1 MRGASLARGFLLLA
15 WAVSSLAAAFSKRY
29 SSLSADETVLRFN
42 RSRIQRWQRKA
53 RQQQRSRRPPPQNSL
68 SSREKGNQPSG
79 TSIFLGK
86 PSKER
91 IAKRFWDSI
100 APTFQLRTAGELTHP
115 AISAT
120 STVSV
125 TPELD
130 MNTSS
135 DAFLTHNPQEE
146 DEGKW
151 WPPVPFLGIAG
162 SSQTKSRARSLDGSD
177 RVFRYTSSRVLSS
190 RVLRYQLKVGEGT
203 ECYERVRDAALAWEF
218 ASKDKGIKHVPAQS
232 AGYGSSYGRS
242 VHPLE
247 GMTDSADR
255 KENWGKRLVTWT
267 SVGPFHVLSPVA
279 VVYEWVN
286 QRGSGRD
293 GGGTLFTSCAY
304 STQKGHWLAGE
315 ERVTVALR
323 DTFDTHE
330 LAPVE
335 VEIVSISRPAPTL
348 MGRLAWPLIG
358 RLQDKFF
365 VDELRALHQV
375 GIEMALPKSGTKGEA
390 DSANVAGAR
399 VIPVCSPSSTLQTL
413 PIG

>member
-1 MRGASLARGFLLLA
+1 MHGASLARGFLLLA

-53 RQQQRSRRPPPQNSL
+53 RQQQRSRRPPPQSSL
-68 SSREKGNQPSG
+68 SWREKGNQPSG